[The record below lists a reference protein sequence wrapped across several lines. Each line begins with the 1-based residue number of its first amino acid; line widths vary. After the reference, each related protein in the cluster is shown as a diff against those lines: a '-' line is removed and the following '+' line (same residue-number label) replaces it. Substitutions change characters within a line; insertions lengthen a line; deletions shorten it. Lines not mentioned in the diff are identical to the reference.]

1 MTRSSRLRQ
10 RLMRALVDP
19 AVDNP
24 HPDHRDEGHFSDAP
38 ETLRDAAVL
47 IAVTDRPE
55 PGVIFVQR
63 PDYMRSHPGQ
73 VAFPGGKIDDTDA
86 NAIAAALRE
95 AQEEVALDPAHV
107 DVIGPT
113 DRYRSGSGFNIQPV
127 LAIIPPDLPLVGC
140 PEEVDSWFETPLDFI
155 LNPANI
161 TRHRAFWRGRDRE
174 YFEILWQERRIWG
187 VTAGIIANLRHR
199 IGSP

>member
-1 MTRSSRLRQ
+1 MTRSAQLRQ
-10 RLMRALVDP
+10 RLVRALVDP
-19 AVDNP
+19 EVDDP
-24 HPDHRDEGHFSDAP
+24 HPDHRDESHFSDVL
-38 ETLRDAAVL
+38 ENLRDAAVL

-86 NAIAAALRE
+86 DAIAAALRE
-95 AQEEVALDPAHV
+95 AQEEVSLDPAVV

-113 DRYRSGSGFNIQPV
+113 DQYRSGSGYNIQPV
-127 LAIIPPDLPLVGC
+127 LAIIPPDLPLVAC
-140 PEEVDSWFETPLDFI
+140 PEEVDSWFETPLDY
-155 LNPANI
+155 LMDPGNI
-161 TRHRAFWRGRDRE
+161 TLHRAFWRGRDRE